1 MLLCFLP
8 VQVFSKTPL
17 SKKNC
22 QPSLLAGGQSIELD
36 LVVVERTFDK
46 ARLYGKYVAPFLE
59 PNQVLV
65 GATQE
70 FKDNPLDSTG
80 VEAEELK
87 K

>member
-1 MLLCFLP
+1 
-8 VQVFSKTPL
+8 
-17 SKKNC
+17 
-22 QPSLLAGGQSIELD
+22 
-36 LVVVERTFDK
+36 
-46 ARLYGKYVAPFLE
+46 VAPFLE